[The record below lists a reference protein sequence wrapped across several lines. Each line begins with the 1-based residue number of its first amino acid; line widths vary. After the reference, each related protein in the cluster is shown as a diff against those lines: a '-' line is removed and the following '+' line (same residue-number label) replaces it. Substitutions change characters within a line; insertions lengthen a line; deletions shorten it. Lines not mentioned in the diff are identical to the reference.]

1 MNGRALLLLGAYL
14 LLFPPLFVLGPLAG
28 LLLASRPATLREWSW
43 VLVTG
48 LWIALTLLE
57 PGGIATQMMRA
68 WALFATGAFVLIMLS
83 GRRSAVTGALVA
95 SVFAFG
101 AATAWAWSLGTRW
114 RDIQLAVAHSGWE
127 FCRQLL
133 QQAQGAGSAAA
144 ERMAGIAVYVDALAD
159 GVAVMAELFP
169 ALLVLTALPGLA
181 LAWNWYHRLA
191 TQPAGEPSGPFAEFR
206 FTDHL
211 VWLVVVALAVF
222 LLPLPPV
229 AQALGGN
236 LALVAGGLYAAR
248 GAAVLWGSVESF
260 PLVVVITILAGVLF
274 ILPVALGGCFAIGLA
289 DTWVDFR
296 RRFSAADQ
304 EKKPWK

>member
-1 MNGRALLLLGAYL
+1 M
-14 LLFPPLFVLGPLAG
+14 LGPLAG
-28 LLLASRPATLREWSW
+28 LLLASRPRSFREWSW
-43 VLVTG
+43 VAITG
-48 LWIALTLLE
+48 LWIGLTLLE

-68 WALFATGAFVLIMLS
+68 WALFVTGAFVLFMLP
-83 GRRSAVTGALVA
+83 GRRTPVAGALLA

-101 AATAWAWSLGTRW
+101 AATIWTWSLGTRW

-133 QQAQGAGSAAA
+133 GSAGDGGAIAA
-144 ERMAGIAVYVDALAD
+144 ERLAGMKVYVDALAD

-191 TQPAGEPSGPFAEFR
+191 SQPTGAPAARFAEFR

-211 VWLVVVALAVF
+211 VWLVVASLAVF
-222 LLPLPPV
+222 LMPLPPT
-229 AQALGGN
+229 AQAVGGN

-248 GAAVLWGSVESF
+248 GAAVLWGPIEAF
-260 PLVVVITILAGVLF
+260 PLLVVIIILAGVLF
-274 ILPVALGGCFAIGLA
+274 ILPVAMGGCFAIGLA

-296 RRFSAADQ
+296 RRFGAAD
-304 EKKPWK
+304 

>member
-1 MNGRALLLLGAYL
+1 M
-14 LLFPPLFVLGPLAG
+14 LGPLAG
-28 LLLASRPATLREWSW
+28 LLLASRPGTFREWSW
-43 VLVTG
+43 VGITG
-48 LWIALTLLE
+48 FWIGLTLLE

-68 WALFATGAFVLIMLS
+68 WALFVTGAFVLCMLP
-83 GRRSAVTGALVA
+83 GRQTPVAGALLA

-101 AATAWAWSLGTRW
+101 AATTWAWSLGTRW

-133 QQAQGAGSAAA
+133 GQAGAAGSAGVD
-144 ERMAGIAVYVDALAD
+144 RLAGITVYVDALAD

-169 ALLVLTALPGLA
+169 ALLALSALPGLA

-191 TQPAGEPSGPFAEFR
+191 SQPTGVPAERFAEFR

-211 VWLVVVALAVF
+211 VWLVVLALAVA
-222 LLPLPPV
+222 LLPLPPM
-229 AQALGGN
+229 AQAVAGN

-248 GAAVLWGSVESF
+248 GAAVLWGSIEAF
-260 PLVVVITILAGVLF
+260 PLLVVILILAGVLF
-274 ILPVALGGCFAIGLA
+274 ILPVAMGGCFAIGLA

-296 RRFSAADQ
+296 RRFGAAD
-304 EKKPWK
+304 

>member
-1 MNGRALLLLGAYL
+1 M
-14 LLFPPLFVLGPLAG
+14 LGPLAG
-28 LLLASRPATLREWSW
+28 LLLASRPGTFREWSW
-43 VLVTG
+43 VGITG
-48 LWIALTLLE
+48 LWIGLTLLE

-68 WALFATGAFVLIMLS
+68 WALFVTGAFVLVMLP
-83 GRRSAVTGALVA
+83 GRRTPVAGALLA

-127 FCRQLL
+127 FCRQLMG
-133 QQAQGAGSAAA
+133 QTGAGGAIAA
-144 ERMAGIAVYVDALAD
+144 ERLASMQVYVDALAD

-191 TQPAGEPSGPFAEFR
+191 SQPAGAPAARFAEFR

-211 VWLVVVALAVF
+211 VWLVVAALAVF
-222 LLPLPPV
+222 LLPLPPM
-229 AQALGGN
+229 AQAVGGN
-236 LALVAGGLYAAR
+236 LALVTGGLYAAR
-248 GAAVLWGSVESF
+248 GAAVLWGSIEAF
-260 PLVVVITILAGVLF
+260 PLLVVIIILAGVLF
-274 ILPVALGGCFAIGLA
+274 ILPVAMGGCFAIGLA

-296 RRFSAADQ
+296 RRFGAAN
-304 EKKPWK
+304 

>member
-1 MNGRALLLLGAYL
+1 M
-14 LLFPPLFVLGPLAG
+14 LGPLAG
-28 LLLASRPATLREWSW
+28 LLLASRPGTFREWSW
-43 VLVTG
+43 VGITG
-48 LWIALTLLE
+48 LWIGLTLLE

-68 WALFATGAFVLIMLS
+68 WALFVTGAFVLCMLP
-83 GRRSAVTGALVA
+83 GRQTPVAGALLA

-101 AATAWAWSLGTRW
+101 AATTWAWSLGTRW

-133 QQAQGAGSAAA
+133 GQAGATGSTNV
-144 ERMAGIAVYVDALAD
+144 ERLAGITVFVDALAD

-169 ALLVLTALPGLA
+169 ALLALSALPGLA

-191 TQPAGEPSGPFAEFR
+191 SQPAGAPAGRFAEFR

-211 VWLVVVALAVF
+211 IWLVVLALAVA
-222 LLPLPPV
+222 LMPLPPM
-229 AQALGGN
+229 AQAVGGN

-248 GAAVLWGSVESF
+248 GAAVLWGSIEAF
-260 PLVVVITILAGVLF
+260 PLLVVVLILAGVLF
-274 ILPVALGGCFAIGLA
+274 ILPVAMGGCFAIGLA

-296 RRFSAADQ
+296 RRFGAAN
-304 EKKPWK
+304 